1 MDFEQGLV
9 AYAVISSTRKEEVE
23 ERGRGRGK
31 ISKGQLQLSVSL
43 SQLKRFCLQ
52 KKRGGKEEKTT
63 TAGSVITDPS
73 SPVLSI
79 AGL

>member
-23 ERGRGRGK
+23 ERGRGK

-43 SQLKRFCLQ
+43 SQLKRFCLK

-63 TAGSVITDPS
+63 TAGSVIPEPS
-73 SPVLSI
+73 SPVL
-79 AGL
+79 ALQDCE